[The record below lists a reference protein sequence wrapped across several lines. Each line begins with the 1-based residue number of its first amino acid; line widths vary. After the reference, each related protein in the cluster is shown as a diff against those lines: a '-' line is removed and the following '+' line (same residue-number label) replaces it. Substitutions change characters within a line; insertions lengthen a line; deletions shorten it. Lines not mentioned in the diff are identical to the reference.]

1 MHVSLSYV
9 GFCKQLTLPILLE
22 SDDAVWVVWWN
33 CKKYPCWPASIVQ
46 LSGELSNM
54 MWPCQGWTTSNYSSL
69 IVLLAKYC
77 RDCCADSCPCKSAAT
92 GILTGRGDCW
102 GFPAR
107 SECSSSESGASL
119 IKEKLSGGVCYQGLL
134 YIGLFLSPFSFPLHW
149 QSWQR
154 AMGMFPGRANNP
166 LKWEWC
172 EVCGTLQPVQKEG
185 VKAEMK
191 SSFCGFL
198 LTGRCLCFV
207 HAKL

>member
-1 MHVSLSYV
+1 MQFEWYDGTVKNIHVD
-9 GFCKQLTLPILLE
+9 LPVLYNYQVSCPTWCGLVR
-22 SDDAVWVVWWN
+22 AGL
-33 CKKYPCWPASIVQ
+33 P
-46 LSGELSNM
+46 
-54 MWPCQGWTTSNYSSL
+54 SNYSSL

-107 SECSSSESGASL
+107 SECSSSENGASL

-149 QSWQR
+149 QSWKR

-207 HAKL
+207 HAKLYFSLWVQCPFLAWYALI